1 LGIGNTYKKMEIITL
16 IDCDFD
22 EKLPNIN
29 DDELRNGC
37 LSDFTI
43 GFEMNNI
50 QHIVTGNVAFDII
63 EEEHKGSSYSND
75 YIECYL
81 QNFIFGNI
89 EVQEM
94 EEETYITLRQSDL
107 QTLKNE
113 IENYITNKFEE

>member
-1 LGIGNTYKKMEIITL
+1 MEIITL

-29 DDELRNGC
+29 DDELSNGC

-50 QHIVTGNVAFDII
+50 QHIVTGNMAFDII
-63 EEEHKGSSYSND
+63 EEEHKGSNYSND

-94 EEETYITLRQSDL
+94 EEETYITLNQADL